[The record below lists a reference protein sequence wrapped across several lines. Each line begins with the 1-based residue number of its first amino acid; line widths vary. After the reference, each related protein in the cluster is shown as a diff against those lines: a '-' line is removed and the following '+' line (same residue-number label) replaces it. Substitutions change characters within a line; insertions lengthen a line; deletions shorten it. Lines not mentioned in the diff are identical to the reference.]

1 MDRFAIGFPPAG
13 SVSVFRSGSRRPC
26 EEQALVLGAMQIE
39 HRVSEQ
45 PDGCHLLVP
54 APLAA
59 RAAEQL
65 GLYAR
70 ENPRRRFVPWPA
82 IEPVRG
88 LPGALLFVAALAA
101 FYGLQ
106 ARYAFGVDWLDAGD
120 LVAGRVRAG
129 EWWRAVTALTLHADA
144 AHVAGNMVFGAFF
157 GYLAGQYAGSGVAW
171 LVVAWAATLANLA
184 NAFVQ
189 AASHRSVG
197 ASTAVFAAL
206 GLVAAF
212 VWGISRR
219 YALGWARRWAPVV
232 GAVALLAYTGT
243 GDERTD
249 VFAHL
254 AGFVTGALGGAV
266 LYRLVRAPAP
276 SAARVQ
282 GLAAA
287 VAALT
292 IVLAWALAL
301 AAR

>member
-1 MDRFAIGFPPAG
+1 VDRFAIGFPPAG
-13 SVSVFRSGSRRPC
+13 WVSVFRSASRRPC

-39 HRVSEQ
+39 HRISEQ

-54 APLAA
+54 APFAP

-70 ENPRRRFVPWPA
+70 ENPRGRVVPWPA
-82 IEPVRG
+82 IEPARG
-88 LPGALLFVAALAA
+88 VAGAVLFVAALAA
-101 FYGLQ
+101 LYGLQ
-106 ARYAFGVDWLDAGD
+106 ARYAFGIDWLDTGD
-120 LVAGRVRAG
+120 LVAGRVAAG
-129 EWWRAVTALTLHADA
+129 EWWRAATALTLHADA

-157 GYLAGQYAGSGVAW
+157 GYLAGQYVGSGIAW
-171 LVVAWAATLANLA
+171 LVVTWAAMLANVA

-189 AASHRSVG
+189 PAAHRSVG

-212 VWGISRR
+212 V
-219 YALGWARRWAPVV
+219 WARRWAPVV

-249 VFAHL
+249 VVAHL
-254 AGFVTGALGGAV
+254 AGFVAGALGGAA
-266 LYRLVRAPAP
+266 LYWLARAPAP
-276 SAARVQ
+276 YPVQVQ
-282 GLAAA
+282 G
-287 VAALT
+287 VAGLLVALT
-292 IVLAWALAL
+292 LALAWALAL